1 MEVTNQQVA
10 AQLNLMGQILEIKG
24 DNVFKIRAFYRASD
38 SIERLATPVTGMDDT
53 ALSGIEGIG
62 KNIVRK
68 VREII
73 EKGTFDELEE
83 AKSGIPESLI
93 ELLHL
98 EGIGPK
104 TVSTLWKKMNIQS
117 INDLERAAKGH
128 RIRAIKGF
136 GEKKEEG
143 FLRAITMYHDQSGR
157 MNREEADAVAGKLR
171 SVLEP
176 GMYEVA
182 GSYRR
187 GKSSVGDIDVVTTE
201 SPDRLNPR
209 LRAIADAVI
218 DAGDRKTSLRILG
231 KRVDVRFSKP
241 RQFGSMLLYL
251 TGSKA
256 FNIKLREIAISRGYK
271 LNEYGIEDRS
281 DGSLWEFST
290 EAELLSF
297 LGLDYIVPELRED
310 WGEVERAFSHTL
322 PPLVEQEDIRGDLH
336 VHSTWSDGSL
346 SIQDLGTY
354 GEERGYEYIICSD
367 HSSTLGIA
375 HGLDEEALSKQA
387 HEIEL
392 QNRSSSCRIIHGVE
406 VDILADGTLGLP
418 NRALGDLEIVIA
430 SIHSGFSQPQDIITR
445 RILAAIEHDHVDI
458 IGHPTG
464 RLIGKRQGY
473 AVDMSRVI
481 ERARETGTALE
492 CNASPYRID
501 LDDGYIREAVEKG
514 VRIAIGTDAHEKVEL
529 LHMEYGVTTC
539 RRGWASR
546 QDILNTLNGSGLLEW
561 VE

>member
-1 MEVTNQQVA
+1 M
-10 AQLNLMGQILEIKG
+10 
-24 DNVFKIRAFYRASD
+24 YR
-38 SIERLATPVTGMDDT
+38 
-53 ALSGIEGIG
+53 
-62 KNIVRK
+62 
-68 VREII
+68 
-73 EKGTFDELEE
+73 
-83 AKSGIPESLI
+83 
-93 ELLHL
+93 
-98 EGIGPK
+98 
-104 TVSTLWKKMNIQS
+104 
-117 INDLERAAKGH
+117 
-128 RIRAIKGF
+128 
-136 GEKKEEG
+136 
-143 FLRAITMYHDQSGR
+143 DQSGR
-157 MNREEADAVAGKLR
+157 MNREEADAVAGKIR
-171 SVLEP
+171 PVLEP
-176 GMYEVA
+176 GTYEFA

-256 FNIKLREIAISRGYK
+256 FNIKLREIAIGRGYK

-281 DGSLWEFST
+281 GGSLWEFLT

-297 LGLDYIVPELRED
+297 LGLDYVVPELRED
-310 WGEVERAFSHTL
+310 WGEVERALSHTL
-322 PPLVEQEDIRGDLH
+322 PPLVEQDDIRGDLH

-346 SIQDLGTY
+346 TIQELGTS
-354 GEERGYEYIICSD
+354 GEERGYEYIVCSD

-375 HGLDEEALSKQA
+375 HGLDEEALSRQA

-392 QNRSSSCRIIHGVE
+392 QNRSSSCRIIQGIE

-445 RILAAIEHDHVDI
+445 RILAAIEHEHVDI

-481 ERARETGTALE
+481 ERARETETALE

-514 VRIAIGTDAHEKVEL
+514 VRIAIGTDAHEKAEL
-529 LHMEYGVTTC
+529 LHMEYGITAC
-539 RRGWASR
+539 RRGWATGP
-546 QDILNTLNGSGLLEW
+546 DILNTLSGASLLEW

>member
-117 INDLERAAKGH
+117 IDDLERAAKGH

-143 FLRAITMYHDQSGR
+143 FLRAITMYRDQSGR

-322 PPLVEQEDIRGDLH
+322 PPLVEQ
-336 VHSTWSDGSL
+336 
-346 SIQDLGTY
+346 
-354 GEERGYEYIICSD
+354 
-367 HSSTLGIA
+367 
-375 HGLDEEALSKQA
+375 
-387 HEIEL
+387 
-392 QNRSSSCRIIHGVE
+392 
-406 VDILADGTLGLP
+406 
-418 NRALGDLEIVIA
+418 
-430 SIHSGFSQPQDIITR
+430 
-445 RILAAIEHDHVDI
+445 
-458 IGHPTG
+458 
-464 RLIGKRQGY
+464 
-473 AVDMSRVI
+473 
-481 ERARETGTALE
+481 
-492 CNASPYRID
+492 
-501 LDDGYIREAVEKG
+501 
-514 VRIAIGTDAHEKVEL
+514 
-529 LHMEYGVTTC
+529 
-539 RRGWASR
+539 
-546 QDILNTLNGSGLLEW
+546 
-561 VE
+561 